1 MSAFSF
7 SKIIAFSLSACKDTK
22 KIPNSQMFGIF
33 FTFYSIFS
41 DFPPRADLLLSPVK
55 GRLGKVPH

>member
-33 FTFYSIFS
+33 FMISCFF
-41 DFPPRADLLLSPVK
+41 FV
-55 GRLGKVPH
+55 